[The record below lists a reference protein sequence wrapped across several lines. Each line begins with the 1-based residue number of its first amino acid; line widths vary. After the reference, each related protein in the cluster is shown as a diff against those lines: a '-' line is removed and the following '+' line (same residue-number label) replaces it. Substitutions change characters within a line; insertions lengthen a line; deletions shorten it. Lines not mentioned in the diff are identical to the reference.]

1 MLLRKLF
8 ASQKYLPAVAP
19 RPGNIEAALNP
30 LVLLCHGRG

>member
-8 ASQKYLPAVAP
+8 SSKKQVPAVAP

-30 LVLLCHGRG
+30 LILLCHGRG